1 MSEDQNETS
10 SATLARA
17 EMLLSILSQQ
27 AAAARAEAQYAEL
40 RLLMS
45 EAQSGSYLRLERWLA
60 QHAASE
66 SQLVEIQ
73 TQSIPLAA
81 TQCEVHSTPR
91 RVHTIE
97 SWDQI
102 LPFARERLRQNKL
115 RLHSELMNHATK
127 VSPPA
132 QRGDLKGNPESRS
145 VAVAEFTQLKPA
157 PAQAPIRRVDA
168 KHSTPRSASKHGSAV
183 AKKSTRQPIGQ
194 QFLPIAQPLSQPR
207 KQTHW
212 KRLSGIATSFL
223 AHLALLVLLAM
234 CTLRLP
240 APPASLALESATS
253 ETSAPP
259 LEISEPIAVDSPAED
274 SGSSV
279 PVTTFDVTENFVDVA
294 ASVQTALSDFSAV
307 SQSASTAA
315 RLAAATSSS
324 NTLVEAINA
333 NASFFGSAAS
343 GNSFCYV
350 IDGSGSMRGG
360 PWEAAKQEMFKSLSG
375 LKEKQR
381 FYIVFFNRELSAIP
395 MPGEREPAPRTLYA
409 TPENLAHARKWM
421 DTLRIDIG
429 GPPNAALELAIS
441 KEPDAVYLLTDGV
454 TQADVLGFLRKKN
467 RLQDLI
473 YGEQIRVPIHTIA
486 FYSLDGQELL
496 KQIAAENKGQFIYV
510 PDPKKR

>member
-1 MSEDQNETS
+1 MSEDQNATS

-27 AAAARAEAQYAEL
+27 AAAARAEAQCAEL

-45 EAQSGSYLRLERWLA
+45 EAQSGTYLRLERWLA
-60 QHAASE
+60 QHAANE
-66 SQLVEIQ
+66 SQRIEIQ
-73 TQSIPLAA
+73 PQSIPLAA
-81 TQCEVHSTPR
+81 SQYPDHFTPR
-91 RVHTIE
+91 QVHTID

-115 RLHSELMNHATK
+115 RLHSEQMNLAAE

-132 QRGDLKGNPESRS
+132 QRGDSRGTPASRS
-145 VAVAEFTQLKPA
+145 AAVAEPAKLKPA
-157 PAQAPIRRVDA
+157 PAQTPIRRVDA
-168 KHSTPRSASKHGSAV
+168 KHSMPLSESKHGNAV
-183 AKKSTRQPIGQ
+183 AKTSTPH
-194 QFLPIAQPLSQPR
+194 PIAQQLLPIVQQLSQPR
-207 KQTHW
+207 KQSPW
-212 KRLSGIATSFL
+212 KRLSGIATSML
-223 AHLALLVLLAM
+223 AHVALVVSLALI
-234 CTLRLP
+234 TLRMP
-240 APPASLALESATS
+240 TPPASLALESIATES
-253 ETSAPP
+253 STPP
-259 LEISEPIAVDSPAED
+259 LEIGEPLAVDSPAED
-274 SGSSV
+274 SEPSV
-279 PVTTFDVTENFVDVA
+279 AVTTFDVTENFVDVA
-294 ASVQTALSDFSAV
+294 ASVQTALSDSSV
-307 SQSASTAA
+307 DSPSDSTAA
-315 RLAAATSSS
+315 MLAAATNSS
-324 NTLVEAINA
+324 NTLADAINA

-360 PWEAAKQEMFKSLSG
+360 PWEAAKQEMFRSLSS

-409 TPENLAHARKWM
+409 THENLAHARSWM

-429 GPPNAALELAIS
+429 GPPNSALELAIS
-441 KEPDAVYLLTDGV
+441 KEPDAIYLLTDGV

-467 RLQDLI
+467 RLHDLI
-473 YGEQIRVPIHTIA
+473 YGEQVRVPIHTIA
-486 FYSLDGQELL
+486 FYSRDGLELL